1 MIPTRAAVGR
11 SHILAVPLALFPA
24 SKVRG
29 GLGGGAMAAKVAA
42 AASKTDSRVKEREI
56 VMITVVRLAEVEVEA
71 EV

>member
-1 MIPTRAAVGR
+1 
-11 SHILAVPLALFPA
+11 
-24 SKVRG
+24 
-29 GLGGGAMAAKVAA
+29 MAAKVAA